1 MPDATPKRKQVSAAF
16 AVLAIAGALVLVLLS
31 AIVMLAWNSYAD
43 ALAQARVR
51 AASSAHVVSTHIE
64 WLVAAGLQTLEEGD
78 RLSGPDPT
86 VISPQVVEEYRRHI
100 RHLPP
105 GVDLLIVGLD
115 GKTLFSTAPDAGDMR
130 IDAGLALAGLMEGRT
145 WTISPMVIEPSG
157 ERSFLIARQIRRNG
171 RMAAAAMLRMP
182 ASVMSDFWS
191 SLDLGPGSTVGMLR
205 DDGWL
210 VARHPLA
217 KEPQNLGNYIL
228 FTDLLKK
235 SPTGVYDTR
244 SPVDG
249 MERIVGYRKVPN
261 APLVV
266 VASVSRSYAMAQLN
280 EQMLRLALFLVP
292 LLIGLAALASWVAK
306 LLKLASVRVPAT
318 LSTVERNNLL
328 MREIHHRIKNN
339 LQSVASLVK
348 LQPIP
353 DEAKTAMNGRIAAMS
368 AVHEQAYRSDLY
380 TEVNLREYLKLLIGN
395 ISKSTSGSITVDL
408 RLADATIDR
417 DLAQPLGLVV
427 NEVISNAMKHAFEG
441 REAGRIEVRLA
452 MIGEDRAELV
462 IHDDGMGHDPAAQ
475 ASSGMGSRLIRAFA
489 QQLGNDFDYADD
501 NGTRFSIRFAA
512 QARQPVN

>member
-1 MPDATPKRKQVSAAF
+1 
-16 AVLAIAGALVLVLLS
+16 
-31 AIVMLAWNSYAD
+31 
-43 ALAQARVR
+43 
-51 AASSAHVVSTHIE
+51 
-64 WLVAAGLQTLEEGD
+64 
-78 RLSGPDPT
+78 
-86 VISPQVVEEYRRHI
+86 
-100 RHLPP
+100 
-105 GVDLLIVGLD
+105 
-115 GKTLFSTAPDAGDMR
+115 
-130 IDAGLALAGLMEGRT
+130 
-145 WTISPMVIEPSG
+145 
-157 ERSFLIARQIRRNG
+157 
-171 RMAAAAMLRMP
+171 
-182 ASVMSDFWS
+182 
-191 SLDLGPGSTVGMLR
+191 MLR

-266 VASVSRSYAMAQLN
+266 VASVSRSFALAHLK
-280 EQMLRLALFLVP
+280 EQIGRLAPLLVP
-292 LLIGLAALASWVAK
+292 LLIGFAALASWVAK
-306 LLKLASVRVPAT
+306 LLKRDEMMRQSLGAA
-318 LSTVERNNLL
+318 VERNNLL

-353 DEAKTAMNGRIAAMS
+353 DEAKAAMNGRIAAMS